1 MERLISDEERI
12 RRAEDVIER
21 RKNAEFRI
29 SGENFSKDR
38 STNKTKKMLVQII
51 ICLLLYCGVYYIKN
65 SQNNNAQNV
74 ISSINNILQQDIDFK
89 SIYSSIV
96 LKCNSLINDNH
107 KNDENKTEEHIT
119 SDENSI
125 QEHNDNAEEQDNN
138 EISDNNTDANSLG
151 IGGGSEN
158 SDEPSEQNELL
169 SDAEYIKNNFNII
182 NPLPSGIVTSR
193 YGARESNE
201 IVSANHKGIDLGA
214 LTGTDII
221 SSMDGEVVEASSE
234 GDFGLHIKV
243 SNNDVTVIYAH
254 CSELLV
260 EKGDIIKQGD
270 KIAKVGSTGKATGP
284 HLHFEIR
291 RDNRAVNP
299 EDILQF

>member
-65 SQNNNAQNV
+65 SQDNNAQNV

-89 SIYSSIV
+89 SIYSNIV

-107 KNDENKTEEHIT
+107 ENKTETEEHIT
-119 SDENSI
+119 IYENSI
-125 QEHNDNAEEQDNN
+125 QEHNDNTEEQNNN
-138 EISDNNTDANSLG
+138 EISDNNTDVNALG

-182 NPLPSGIVTSR
+182 NPLPSGIVTSH

-243 SNNDVTVIYAH
+243 ANNDVTVIYAH

-299 EDILQF
+299 EDILQL